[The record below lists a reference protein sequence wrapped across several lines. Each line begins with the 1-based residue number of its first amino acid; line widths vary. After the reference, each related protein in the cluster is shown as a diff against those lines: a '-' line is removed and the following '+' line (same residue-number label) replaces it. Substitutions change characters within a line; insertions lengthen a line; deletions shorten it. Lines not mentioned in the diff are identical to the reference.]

1 MALGARLDSDA
12 LRIAEQNF
20 RELLQ
25 RIEPGRLV
33 GVERDIFHDSRT
45 PYCRATFENLPET
58 VCWRLPYRPR
68 HINERWPTQGEYQ
81 VTYEVARI
89 ERRGQLEIDAIEQTI
104 VRIHSY
110 ATMGPIDPAFLT
122 ATAQADMMINDV
134 RARIEREIEQML
146 YGGNRRYFFG
156 ADLARDAQTNNV
168 PAPPQTMTVADLTAA
183 MQQFPQPPEH
193 DDIIRC
199 YATTMAPLPAL
210 HQRDYAPY
218 QAGIGG
224 LAPHQCCT
232 GAIATVYA
240 ERDYGPIEH
249 VIDYIRERARLATER
264 RAKAEVKATALLKSW
279 LSPAQLADFLKTGR
293 FWVTGSA
300 GNLYRI
306 RGDVPSYNVEFCDK
320 HGNYRTTMCFY
331 PQGAPAMG
339 DMMLAQKL
347 TLETDEYE
355 AHAIANLNSPELR
368 LVRPGAVMTTLR
380 AGLPRRS
387 FYEMVFEHL
396 GF

>member
-1 MALGARLDSDA
+1 MALGAWGDSTA
-12 LRIAEQNF
+12 LRIAEGEF
-20 RELLQ
+20 RNCL
-25 RIEPGRLV
+25 RRPVDPGPLTEVMQILR
-33 GVERDIFHDSRT
+33 GDRRHYE
-45 PYCRATFENLPET
+45 CRACFRTGDTWVWPLDARA
-58 VCWRLPYRPR
+58 VDDRRL
-68 HINERWPTQGEYQ
+68 PTQGEYQ
-81 VTYEVARI
+81 DIYQVARI
-89 ERRGQLEIDAIEQTI
+89 ERRGEREIEAIQRTLLRMVETFTHCGPEYQDAAAQTD
-104 VRIHSY
+104 R
-110 ATMGPIDPAFLT
+110 
-122 ATAQADMMINDV
+122 MIRDV
-134 RARIEREIEQML
+134 HARIDNEIEQML
-146 YGGNRRYFFG
+146 YGGNRRYFLG
-156 ADLARDAQTNNV
+156 ADFAWDAQTNNV

-183 MQQFPQPPEH
+183 MQQFPQPTEH

-210 HQRDYAPY
+210 HQRDYAP
-218 QAGIGG
+218 I
-224 LAPHQCCT
+224 
-232 GAIATVYA
+232 
-240 ERDYGPIEH
+240 EPIEH
-249 VIDYIRERARLATER
+249 VIDYHRERARLASEK

-293 FWVTGSA
+293 FLVTGSA

-320 HGNYRTTMCFY
+320 HGNHRTNMCFY

-339 DMMLAQKL
+339 DKMLAQKL